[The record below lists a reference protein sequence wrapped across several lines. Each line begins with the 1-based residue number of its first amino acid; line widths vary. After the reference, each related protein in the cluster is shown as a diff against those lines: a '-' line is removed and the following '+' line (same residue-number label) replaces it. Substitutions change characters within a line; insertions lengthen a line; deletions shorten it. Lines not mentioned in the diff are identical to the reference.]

1 MNWPAMVVAGGGV
14 EIKPLSQEEALA
26 RQDEIRQLGWF
37 APNWEDA
44 IIDAVRVAERAMMGS
59 RHVVAPSV

>member
-1 MNWPAMVVAGGGV
+1 MNWSATAVGGGGVV

-26 RQDEIRQLGWF
+26 RQNEIRQLRWF

-44 IIDAVRVAERAMMGS
+44 TIDAVRVAERYWQK
-59 RHVVAPSV
+59 

>member
-1 MNWPAMVVAGGGV
+1 MNWSATAVDGGGV
-14 EIKPLSQEEALA
+14 EINLLSQKEALA

-44 IIDAVRVAERAMMGS
+44 TIKAVRRAERY
-59 RHVVAPSV
+59 

>member
-1 MNWPAMVVAGGGV
+1 MNWSATAVAGGGV
-14 EIKPLSQEEALA
+14 DEINPFSQKEALA

-44 IIDAVRVAERAMMGS
+44 TIDAVRVAERYW
-59 RHVVAPSV
+59 RK

>member
-1 MNWPAMVVAGGGV
+1 MNWSAMAVTGGGV
-14 EIKPLSQEEALA
+14 KIQPLSQEEALA

-44 IIDAVRVAERAMMGS
+44 TIDAVRVAERYW
-59 RHVVAPSV
+59 RK

>member
-1 MNWPAMVVAGGGV
+1 MNWSATVVTGGGV
-14 EIKPLSQEEALA
+14 GIQPLSQEAALA

-44 IIDAVRVAERAMMGS
+44 TIDAVRVAE
-59 RHVVAPSV
+59 

>member
-1 MNWPAMVVAGGGV
+1 MNWSATAVGGGV
-14 EIKPLSQEEALA
+14 VVETKPLSQEEALA

-44 IIDAVRVAERAMMGS
+44 TIDAVRVAERYW
-59 RHVVAPSV
+59 RK

>member
-1 MNWPAMVVAGGGV
+1 MNSSATAVAGGGV

-26 RQDEIRQLGWF
+26 RQDEIRQLGWL

-44 IIDAVRVAERAMMGS
+44 TIDAVRVAERYW
-59 RHVVAPSV
+59 RK

>member
-1 MNWPAMVVAGGGV
+1 MNWSATAVAGGGV
-14 EIKPLSQEEALA
+14 ETQPLSQEEALA

-44 IIDAVRVAERAMMGS
+44 TIDAVRVAERYW
-59 RHVVAPSV
+59 RK

>member
-1 MNWPAMVVAGGGV
+1 MNWSATAIDGGGG

-37 APNWEDA
+37 APN
-44 IIDAVRVAERAMMGS
+44 
-59 RHVVAPSV
+59 

>member
-1 MNWPAMVVAGGGV
+1 MNWSATAVAGGGV
-14 EIKPLSQEEALA
+14 ETQPLSQEEALA

-44 IIDAVRVAERAMMGS
+44 IIDAVRVVERYW
-59 RHVVAPSV
+59 RK